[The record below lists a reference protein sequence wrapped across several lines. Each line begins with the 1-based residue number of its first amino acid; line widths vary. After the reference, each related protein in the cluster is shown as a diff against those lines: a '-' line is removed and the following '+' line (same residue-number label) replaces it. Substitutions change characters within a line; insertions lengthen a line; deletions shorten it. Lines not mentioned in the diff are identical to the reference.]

1 MPRNKLQEW
10 RKKLLISRSELAR
23 KSGLSIVTIAR
34 VEKGES
40 CRLDTQKKI
49 LLALG
54 MDIKDK
60 EKVFLDD

>member
-1 MPRNKLQEW
+1 MPKNKLLEW

-23 KSGLSIVTIAR
+23 KTGLSIVTIAR

-54 MDIKDK
+54 IDIKDK
-60 EKVFLDD
+60 NKVFLDD

>member
-1 MPRNKLQEW
+1 VPKNRLQEW

-34 VEKGES
+34 VEKGEP

-60 EKVFLDD
+60 DKVFLDD

>member
-1 MPRNKLQEW
+1 MPKNRLQEW
-10 RKKLLISRSELAR
+10 RNKLLISRSELAR
-23 KSGLSIVTIAR
+23 RSGLSIVTIAR

-60 EKVFLDD
+60 GKVFLDD